1 MRILLLFALAAQAAL
16 PCDLT
21 QCEARHGLTARGSD
35 QGVELRWG
43 GEGGSE
49 LRATLAIEHGRP
61 VVRDLAARSA
71 AGEWKLLGSGLAP
84 EFHITAGRRRI
95 SNQQLNPLR
104 ALGVDLTDEVIEKE
118 KWKVFWDAPLEIPG
132 LEGVN
137 TDLPRSGSE
146 IIEAHAEFASTGCSV
161 RTEGARLE
169 VEFDGVTLGPF
180 SGKLRYTVYRGSNL
194 LRQEI
199 IASTEL
205 PSTAYQYRGGLSG
218 LSIPDA
224 ERVVWRD
231 VARAEQRYLFGSA
244 NHDDP
249 VPLRARNRMAMVD
262 FREGGSLAYFPPPHK
277 FFWAREIEKNLG
289 YVYYRKDSDEQFSIG
304 VRQGEHEEQYSAYG
318 VTDEIW
324 ERRARQANRF
334 ARGNFALY
342 NAPPGSEQRMAVYFY
357 LSADD
362 ASATR
367 ESVLRYTHGDR
378 YKALPGYQ
386 VAVSHFHTHFNEYVN
401 DRGSLD
407 ARPSWVPAFRGLGIN
422 IAMMSD
428 FHGDG
433 HAKDPGELRLADQ
446 RTYFEACRRHSDRDF
461 LLMPGEEPNAYF
473 GGHYTTVFPKPVFW
487 THVQPAGQ
495 AFEENMGDYGKVYHI
510 GTAAEELRM
519 LEQEGGLVWQA
530 HPRTKGSTYYPD
542 VIKDTP
548 QFKSDRY
555 LGGAFQSMPVDLS
568 EARICETRCFDL
580 LDDMNNWAG
589 PKYLLAEG
597 DTYNK
602 FPEDE
607 IYPHLMVNYVRL
619 EKLPRFDED
628 WSPILEAIRDGD
640 YFVTSG
646 EVLIPEFEVVDGA
659 VETQIEW
666 TYPLDFV
673 EVVWGNGQTTDRK
686 IVQTVD
692 EGPFGNK
699 RFRIPFERTGKKWVR
714 VAAWDS
720 AGNGAAAQP
729 IHLDK

>member
-1 MRILLLFALAAQAAL
+1 MRTLLLLAVSACIAL

-21 QCEARHGLTARGSD
+21 QYHLSDALSARSSGD
-35 QGVELRWG
+35 GVELLWG
-43 GEGGSE
+43 GEGGSD
-49 LRATLAIEHGRP
+49 LRATLALEGGRP
-61 VVRDLAARSA
+61 VIRDLAARSA
-71 AGEWKLLGSGLAP
+71 AEEWKLLGSGLSP
-84 EFHITAGRRRI
+84 EFHVTAGRRRI

-104 ALGVDLTDEVIEKE
+104 ALGVELSDEVIEKE
-118 KWKVFWDAPLEIPG
+118 KWKVFWDAPLETPG

-137 TDLPRSGSE
+137 TELPRSADE
-146 IIEAHAEFASTGCSV
+146 IIQADATFASTGCIV
-161 RTEGARLE
+161 RSEGARLE
-169 VEFDGVTLGPF
+169 VEFDGVTMGPF

-199 IASTEL
+199 IASTQR

-218 LSIPDA
+218 LSIDDA
-224 ERVVWRD
+224 ERIVWRD
-231 VARAEQRYLFGSA
+231 VARAEQRYLFGSST
-244 NHDDP
+244 HDDP
-249 VPLRARNRMAMVD
+249 VPLRARNRLAIVE
-262 FREGGSLAYFPPPHK
+262 FRDSGSLAYFPPPHK

-304 VRQGEHEEQYSAYG
+304 VRQGEHEEPYSAYG

-324 ERRARQANRF
+324 ERRSRQAHRF

-342 NAPPGSEQRMAVYFY
+342 NAPPGSQQRMAVYFY
-357 LSADD
+357 LSAGD

-367 ESVLRYTHGDR
+367 DSVLRYTHGDR
-378 YKALPGYQ
+378 YKKLPGYQ

-446 RTYFEACRRHSDRDF
+446 NTYFEACRRHSDRDF

-473 GGHYTTVFPKPVFW
+473 GGHYTMVFPKPVFW
-487 THVQPAGQ
+487 THVQTAGQ
-495 AFEENMGDYGKVYHI
+495 TFQENVDGYGKVYHV
-510 GTAAEELRM
+510 GDAAEELRM

-555 LGGAFQSMPVDLS
+555 IGGAFQSMPVDLS

-619 EKLPRFDED
+619 DQLPRFDED
-628 WSPILEAIRDGD
+628 WNPILEAIRAGE

-659 VETQIEW
+659 VQATIEW

-673 EVVWGNGQTTDRK
+673 EVVWGDGDRTDRK
-686 IVQTVD
+686 IIPTAD
-692 EGPFGNK
+692 EGPFGKK
-699 RFRIPFERTGKKWVR
+699 RFRIPFDREGKKWVR

-729 IHLDK
+729 IHLGN